1 MSGTEIEVL
10 TLPSG
15 DLAQPGRNGGL
26 LRLGGGSPPNEI
38 RNVLREARREN
49 FASLRTLVAIRD
61 DTELDAEKRI
71 KAAVAIMQLSGV
83 TREKP
88 RSTKRATISVVRA
101 SPAEQVAKV
110 HDAIARHSSGT
121 DDQPTTTP

>member
-1 MSGTEIEVL
+1 MR
-10 TLPSG
+10 
-15 DLAQPGRNGGL
+15 AA
-26 LRLGGGSPPNEI
+26 RL
-38 RNVLREARREN
+38 EN
-49 FASLRTLVAIRD
+49 WDSLKELVRIRD
-61 DTELDAEKRI
+61 SDPDPEVRI
-71 KAAVAIMQLSGV
+71 KACLAIVSISGI